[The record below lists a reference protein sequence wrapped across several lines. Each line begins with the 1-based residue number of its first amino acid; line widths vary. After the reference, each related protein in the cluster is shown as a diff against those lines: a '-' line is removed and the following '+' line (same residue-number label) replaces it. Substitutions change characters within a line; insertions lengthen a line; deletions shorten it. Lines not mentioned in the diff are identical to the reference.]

1 MSATWLITG
10 CSTGIGREIA
20 IAALEAGNRVA
31 VTARKPGDVAD
42 IVERF
47 GDRAK
52 AIALD
57 VSRPESVR
65 DALEVTREW
74 AGNVEVLV
82 NNAGYG
88 YISSIEEG
96 SEAKVKDLFEVNFFG
111 ALRLIQA
118 VLPAMRAARSGRI
131 INISSLAGRIS
142 NPATGFYSSSKFA
155 MEAMSEAL
163 AREVESLGIR
173 VTALAPGM
181 FRSDFS
187 GRSLTTG
194 DASIEDYR
202 DGVHARME
210 LVKSVDG
217 RQAGDPAKLAEM
229 VVKLAEMAAPPLQLI
244 AGPDALAAITARMA
258 EKQAS
263 MEQFSEWSSSTNFD

>member
-20 IAALEAGNRVA
+20 IAALQAGNRVA

-96 SEAKVKDLFEVNFFG
+96 SEDKVKDLFEVNFFG

-142 NPATGFYSSSKFA
+142 NSATGFYSSSKFA